1 MPLKINKTDDS
12 QLNMTPMIDIVFQLI
27 LFFLFSIHF
36 KSLEYRI
43 ESSLPKDRGLKATP
57 QIVTPIPAIKVG
69 LFRINSDDPQKA
81 YTKIK
86 ISGYELV
93 LKPYVWTGK
102 RAADSVMEDDRDLE
116 FAKVTAKI
124 KALLTAAPE
133 FKGEIDTPPPFGGSV
148 PHADVVRVLDCFLQ
162 AGVKEVN
169 FTGAAAPLPKAEA
182 AARGLIK

>member
-1 MPLKINKTDDS
+1 MPMKIPATSDS
-12 QLNMTPMIDIVFQLI
+12 ALNMTPMIDIVFQLI

-69 LFRINSDDPQKA
+69 LFRINSDDPQQA

-86 ISGYELV
+86 ILGYELV

-102 RAADSVMEDDRDLE
+102 RVTDSQLEDERDQE

-124 KALLTAAPE
+124 RALLKDAPE

-148 PHADVVRVLDCFLQ
+148 PHADVVRILDCFLE

-169 FTGAAAPLPKAEA
+169 FTGAAA
-182 AARGLIK
+182 